1 MVKACHQAVAIR
13 FFELCTLSLYFG
25 VELMGHAK
33 NKDQKY
39 KALLS
44 FPVILSRGSHPF
56 PSRTRKLSLSEPM
69 VLRGKLRGRVG
80 RRRINFKTK
89 PARSRRDL
97 ERAFVFSAQET
108 VPRRILLTPLR
119 RAHNLRGPRDFP
131 WHTPGPLSS
140 IPGRRCRHLPCGRRS

>member
-44 FPVILSRGSHPF
+44 FPVILSAGSHPF
-56 PSRTRKLSLSEPM
+56 PSRTRKLSLLEPM

-80 RRRINFKTK
+80 
-89 PARSRRDL
+89 SRRDYIESPR
-97 ERAFVFSAQET
+97 ERSVLAGFCYLAAVIRSTKEDQADGLQLSA
-108 VPRRILLTPLR
+108 
-119 RAHNLRGPRDFP
+119 
-131 WHTPGPLSS
+131 
-140 IPGRRCRHLPCGRRS
+140 

>member
-44 FPVILSRGSHPF
+44 FPVILSAGSHPF
-56 PSRTRKLSLSEPM
+56 PSRTRKLSLLEPM

-80 RRRINFKTK
+80 
-89 PARSRRDL
+89 SRRDYFNKSPR
-97 ERAFVFSAQET
+97 ERLRSRGLCSFMRPGFWRADMCPAQF
-108 VPRRILLTPLR
+108 
-119 RAHNLRGPRDFP
+119 GPRCSAD
-131 WHTPGPLSS
+131 S
-140 IPGRRCRHLPCGRRS
+140 RS